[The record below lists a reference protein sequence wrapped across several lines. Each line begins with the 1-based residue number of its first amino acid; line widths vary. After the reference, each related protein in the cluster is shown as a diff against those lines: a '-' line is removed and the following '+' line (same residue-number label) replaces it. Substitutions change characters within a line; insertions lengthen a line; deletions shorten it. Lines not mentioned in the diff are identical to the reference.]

1 MKQNIKIKD
10 TNSNLSEIEL
20 DKLLVKEGTIRKILK
35 KYRDSK
41 NRLNAAS
48 SVHHPISRII
58 TLLHTSFNPKSL

>member
-1 MKQNIKIKD
+1 MSYLFLSCTEKTFTMKQNIKIKD

-41 NRLNAAS
+41 
-48 SVHHPISRII
+48 
-58 TLLHTSFNPKSL
+58 K